1 MIKNLLKKL
10 CVAGWRGEERM
21 SALLTEYDANSY
33 LAILQKGYVDYGDDG
48 EKDDDKKDDDG
59 EKDEDEKDDDD
70 KNDIIEKDEE

>member
-33 LAILQKGYVDYGDDG
+33 LAILQKGYVDYGDYGEKDEG
-48 EKDDDKKDDDG
+48 EKDD
-59 EKDEDEKDDDD
+59 DEKDDDD
-70 KNDIIEKDEE
+70 KNDIIEKNEE